1 MSSRV
6 WLLAL
11 LLPFAARA
19 EGAWEVNGIRLEP
32 AQVERLADDLAARTL
47 DAVVANVAG
56 IDLRE
61 PQRDRMRAIYRTTAL
76 EVYGRVIPVVQ
87 DDALAE
93 DVKRARVR
101 ELVLEGQRK
110 SHDQIAEV
118 LDADQLDAY
127 STWEQVQ
134 VEAFQSRRLDR
145 RRRGSR

>member
-1 MSSRV
+1 MSARV

-11 LLPFAARA
+11 LLPLAARA

-47 DAVVANVAG
+47 EAVVTSVAG

-61 PQRDRMRAIYRTTAL
+61 PQRERMHSIYRATAL

-87 DDALAE
+87 DDELAE
-93 DVKRARVR
+93 DAKRARVR

-118 LDADQLDAY
+118 LDAGQLEAY
-127 STWEQVQ
+127 SAWERAQ